1 MASRSWEDDESLP
14 LLFLVRVL
22 GCLLVPWTGALAWW
36 LKYPG
41 RREIDRRFPEVS
53 KDGHRVRHCHTAAMA
68 SKRAGEER
76 QLKSWRHSMTLGFVV
91 RTSLLLLLW
100 AWFAAL
106 TRQWLQARAQN
117 LLYEGF
123 DPYKVLGV
131 TASTGEVAL
140 NKAFRKEALKYHPDK
155 NSDPGAAEKFLLSK
169 KALDSLTDPESMSN
183 FKTFGNPDG
192 PQYVQL
198 YAINSFIKD
207 KDASRADG
215 NLRYKKVM
223 FRAADLQ
230 LYLGAIMLCL
240 LIILFMPLI
249 PSGDARESSFRKQLS
264 AEAEEKLAQGLKSAL
279 SVVSVRDLLLLIE
292 EDSYS
297 NWFCSKR
304 STVQA
309 LDFLAKELLQ
319 GNGCSVAGR
328 AAALFFAHVHRQ
340 RGFLEGSG
348 HFAQPLVAELEAR
361 VQRWRSIA
369 GAMVDIA
376 ADGAPTKAVVAAI
389 DLQRCLVQALDPEA
403 VSTGA
408 LQELLQIPHFSK
420 AEVATWQQGRQKSPG
435 PGLAAFLDLQT
446 ANRKAQPLPCFQAS
460 EAIADIE
467 EFAADAWWVVLEMP
481 GDERPV
487 VCKRLAN
494 SGREIAEEVKFEVP
508 SSGKLKCKLSILSE
522 SYFGLDADCQASTA
536 TTTTATQAGAVQRYV
551 SQGVA
556 GPTTYISGSGAR
568 TPPAPI
574 MYSAPRQPVSAGHTY
589 SPQAYA
595 TPPQVG
601 NQIRSASHVPPIA
614 VSHMPVMPTGPP
626 QPPGSL
632 TANMP
637 DPASIESQ
645 KDAYSRSLEE
655 QARKGEELLKMQQKQ
670 QVDAIYQASEAQK
683 KQLLCQIDQQAKQ
696 QELEISQRYAQQV
709 MSLQQEFQNQKMILE
724 RQAHDLAMEYQK
736 RKSQEDMLH
745 QQYEMQ
751 RAHYD
756 DQVRM
761 MKEIHQAQQAHE
773 DQAQQTYAQQAAVQQ
788 PQPQPQPQQAA
799 TGSYVPPPQQ
809 GMARSSSYVPPPAQ
823 QHLVQS
829 TGSFVPPVMQH
840 MSAPRQYGVP
850 AAPSTASMFIPG
862 GAQPTAHSMQTVL
875 PPTGYSMPV
884 SQAPTAC
891 ASMYSAQPTQYSM
904 QSTQY
909 SAGPTMNSMYAG
921 GHSLYE
927 AAPTTPIFYAA
938 AQAAQ
943 EAAAAASLRHYGQE
957 AMY

>member
-68 SKRAGEER
+68 SKRASEER

-340 RGFLEGSG
+340 HGFLEGSG
-348 HFAQPLVAELEAR
+348 HFAQPLVAELEER

-446 ANRKAQPLPCFQAS
+446 ANRKAQVLGLGSFSDQ
-460 EAIADIE
+460 AIADIE
-467 EFAADAWWVVLEMP
+467 EFAAVAPRIEICSATVSADDGGDICEGSWAVLRFALKRKNLSKGEAAGTVHAPFFPCVLTEDAWWAVLEMP

-508 SSGKLKCKLSILSE
+508 STGKLKCKLSVLSE
-522 SYFGLDADCQASTA
+522 SYFGLDADCQVSFTA
-536 TTTTATQAGAVQRYV
+536 RG
-551 SQGVA
+551 
-556 GPTTYISGSGAR
+556 
-568 TPPAPI
+568 
-574 MYSAPRQPVSAGHTY
+574 
-589 SPQAYA
+589 
-595 TPPQVG
+595 
-601 NQIRSASHVPPIA
+601 
-614 VSHMPVMPTGPP
+614 
-626 QPPGSL
+626 
-632 TANMP
+632 
-637 DPASIESQ
+637 
-645 KDAYSRSLEE
+645 
-655 QARKGEELLKMQQKQ
+655 
-670 QVDAIYQASEAQK
+670 
-683 KQLLCQIDQQAKQ
+683 
-696 QELEISQRYAQQV
+696 
-709 MSLQQEFQNQKMILE
+709 
-724 RQAHDLAMEYQK
+724 
-736 RKSQEDMLH
+736 
-745 QQYEMQ
+745 
-751 RAHYD
+751 
-756 DQVRM
+756 
-761 MKEIHQAQQAHE
+761 
-773 DQAQQTYAQQAAVQQ
+773 
-788 PQPQPQPQQAA
+788 
-799 TGSYVPPPQQ
+799 
-809 GMARSSSYVPPPAQ
+809 
-823 QHLVQS
+823 
-829 TGSFVPPVMQH
+829 
-840 MSAPRQYGVP
+840 
-850 AAPSTASMFIPG
+850 
-862 GAQPTAHSMQTVL
+862 
-875 PPTGYSMPV
+875 
-884 SQAPTAC
+884 
-891 ASMYSAQPTQYSM
+891 
-904 QSTQY
+904 
-909 SAGPTMNSMYAG
+909 
-921 GHSLYE
+921 
-927 AAPTTPIFYAA
+927 
-938 AQAAQ
+938 
-943 EAAAAASLRHYGQE
+943 
-957 AMY
+957 